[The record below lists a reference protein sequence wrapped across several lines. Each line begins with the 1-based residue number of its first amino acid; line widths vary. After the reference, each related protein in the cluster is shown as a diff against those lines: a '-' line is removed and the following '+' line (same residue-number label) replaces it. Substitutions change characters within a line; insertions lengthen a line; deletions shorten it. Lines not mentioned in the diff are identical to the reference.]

1 MADIVLLFIL
11 KGRDCMSKVLI
22 EVLVIILIA
31 GSYLILYSAVRVSA
45 ISEQRIAEIRSR
57 ETFDKEKQLK
67 TNQSSISGGM
77 AMTNKEKKI
86 EGRLG
91 YNSENGRYGLL
102 VSDLWEHTGFHCGEC
117 LEVKVDDKW
126 VKTRMEMDIARNWY
140 LVDTPYTGDLENKM
154 IHNSQINPFL
164 SEKYGTKISKFGF
177 KYSTLVSLNPAC
189 EDILFDRNG
198 NIFGYK
204 FVDKIVLAF
213 PELELLSWKSELG
226 TDFKYFIEGYKQY
239 SNYDGKDDDIVSI
252 ICDAMNL
259 CCR

>member
-45 ISEQRIAEIRSR
+45 IADQRIAEIRSR
-57 ETFDKEKQLK
+57 ETKQLN

-77 AMTNKEKKI
+77 AMANKEKKI

-102 VSDLWEHTGFHCGEC
+102 ISDLWEHTGFHCGEG

-126 VKTRMEMDIARNWY
+126 VKTRMEMDIDHNWY
-140 LVDTPYTGDLENKM
+140 LVDTPYTGDLEYVRAR
-154 IHNSQINPFL
+154 I
-164 SEKYGTKISKFGF
+164 
-177 KYSTLVSLNPAC
+177 
-189 EDILFDRNG
+189 
-198 NIFGYK
+198 
-204 FVDKIVLAF
+204 
-213 PELELLSWKSELG
+213 
-226 TDFKYFIEGYKQY
+226 
-239 SNYDGKDDDIVSI
+239 
-252 ICDAMNL
+252 
-259 CCR
+259 